1 MEKISLKVIAVG
13 NRKVPKGWHI
23 SQRVKMQR
31 LYYIKGGTGAMR
43 DRQGGWIPFEKGKLY
58 VHPYNIPV
66 EFISDPDDPI
76 DHVYYDFISTPP
88 IIANAPIVYKP
99 APDGAVAALIHATE
113 AFYQQLI
120 EQGAI
125 APNSGF
131 VTPRNVN
138 KSSEYGRIFR
148 ELLSALLAVLSHEKA
163 IPFSDDEVIVDVL
176 EKIRKNYMHPI
187 SVNALAA
194 EAGFEVHYFIRRF
207 KQMMGMTPYSYL
219 RAYRLIKA
227 RELIDGGMSI
237 TNAAARV
244 GYESPTA
251 LSRAL
256 KRDG

>member
-1 MEKISLKVIAVG
+1 MEKLSLKIVAVG
-13 NRKVPKGWHI
+13 SRKVPKEWYI

-43 DRQGGWIPFEKGKLY
+43 DRQGVWHPFEKGKLY
-58 VHPYNIPV
+58 VHPYNLPI
-66 EFISDPDDPI
+66 EFSSDPDDPL

-88 IIANAPIVYKP
+88 IIANAPIVYEP
-99 APDGAVAALIHATE
+99 APDGAVAFLIHATE

-120 EQGAI
+120 EKGAI

-131 VTPRNVN
+131 VSHCKLN
-138 KSSEYGRIFR
+138 KGSEYSHIFR

-163 IPFSDDEVIVDVL
+163 IPFSDDEVIVNVL

-207 KQMMGMTPYSYL
+207 KLMMGMTPYAYL

-227 RELIDGGMSI
+227 RELIDSGMSI

-244 GYESPTA
+244 GYDSPTA

-256 KRDG
+256 KKDG